1 MNPAASSCSPRRDA
15 LAGQLRE
22 TWEARARRA
31 LARLLA
37 ALVHEFRI
45 QRDMR
50 ALIAMDDHMLKD
62 IGISRSEIGSAV
74 RFGRD
79 HPSSHRV
86 VQ

>member
-1 MNPAASSCSPRRDA
+1 MNPAASSYSPSRHA
-15 LAGQLRE
+15 LAG
-22 TWEARARRA
+22 TWGARARRA
-31 LARLLA
+31 LARFLA

-62 IGISRSEIGSAV
+62 IGIARSEIGSAV

-79 HPSSHRV
+79 YPGSRRV